1 MALQSKINNFI
12 GRYGVDKLEWF
23 IEQINI
29 GTSGQV
35 IANEFGVS
43 RERVR
48 QWKNSFGALVTFY
61 QVDPSVLAR
70 IKELKKGKG

>member
-1 MALQSKINNFI
+1 MALPSKINNFI
-12 GRYGVDKLEWF
+12 GKYGIEKLEWF
-23 IEQINI
+23 LDQINI
-29 GTSGQV
+29 GTSGQK
-35 IANEFGVS
+35 IADELGVS